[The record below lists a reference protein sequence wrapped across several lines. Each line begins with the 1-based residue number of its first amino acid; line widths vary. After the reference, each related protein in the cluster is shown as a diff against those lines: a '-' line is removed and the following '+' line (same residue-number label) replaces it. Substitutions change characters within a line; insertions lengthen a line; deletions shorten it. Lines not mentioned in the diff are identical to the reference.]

1 MATQHAIWRYREA
14 LQTHAKSSHEYL
26 SFLLTMFFSF
36 LVLSGGL
43 FFVFF
48 SKYYGEKKRKL
59 TNPCMQVNGF
69 FSLNVSYIRRRIWNK
84 IKIIYVF
91 HITCSFLIDKIYNL
105 CKPPET
111 VVNLFGA
118 WYTSLMCQCL
128 FVLWKLFK
136 N

>member
-26 SFLLTMFFSF
+26 SFLLTMFLSF

-48 SKYYGEKKRKL
+48 SKYYGEKS
-59 TNPCMQVNGF
+59 VNWRIRACKSMD
-69 FSLNVSYIRRRIWNK
+69 FSLSMYHISDGGSE
-84 IKIIYVF
+84 IKLIIYVF